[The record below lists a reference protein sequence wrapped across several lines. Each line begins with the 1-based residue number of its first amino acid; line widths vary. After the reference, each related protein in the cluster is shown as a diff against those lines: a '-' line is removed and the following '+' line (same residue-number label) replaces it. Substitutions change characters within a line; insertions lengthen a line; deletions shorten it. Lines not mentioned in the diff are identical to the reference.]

1 MADCI
6 ENIVIPILPSDPCN
20 GEKINSKCVV
30 NDLAFPLLNLPVNS
44 SLDIILNAFYLAL
57 NSANTRLNVQDALI
71 LNLQNRVTVLEI
83 P

>member
-30 NDLAFPLLNLPVNS
+30 NDLAFPLLNLPANTQIDV
-44 SLDIILNAFYLAL
+44 ILNAFYLAL
-57 NSANTRLNVQDALI
+57 TSVNTRLNAQDILI
-71 LNLQNRVTVLEI
+71 LDLQNKIALLK
-83 P
+83 